1 LSTSSGAHQEEI
13 RVLIADDHALFR
25 EGVRRL
31 LEDSDIA
38 CVIGEAADGTMAV
51 RLALELDPDVVLMDV
66 SMPGMN
72 GIEATRRILEAMPGA
87 RVLILTIHD
96 NERYIQQ
103 ILHAGAAGYLLKD
116 TPCDDFLSAIQAVH
130 RGDSYLSPVVSR
142 KVLEGLARNRR
153 PGDKG
158 RGIAAL
164 SPREREVLVLLAEG
178 KPNREVAKLLGISPK
193 TVEAHRANIMKK
205 LEVHSIV
212 QLVKCAIQEGLV
224 VL

>member
-1 LSTSSGAHQEEI
+1 VHQEEI

-38 CVIGEAADGTMAV
+38 RVIGEAADGTMAV
-51 RLALELDPDVVLMDV
+51 RLALELKPDVVLMDV

-72 GIEATRRILEAMPGA
+72 GIEATRRILEAMPAA

-96 NERYIQQ
+96 NDRYIQQ

-116 TPCDDFLSAIQAVH
+116 TPCDDFLSAILAVH

-142 KVLEGLARNRR
+142 KVLEGLARHRR
-153 PGDKG
+153 PGDEG

-178 KPNREVAKLLGISPK
+178 KPNREVAELLGISPK

-212 QLVKCAIQEGLV
+212 QLVRCAIQEGLV

>member
-1 LSTSSGAHQEEI
+1 MSTSSGARREAI
-13 RVLIADDHALFR
+13 RVLIVDDHALFR
-25 EGVRRL
+25 EGIRRL

-38 CVIGEAADGTMAV
+38 CVVGEAPDGTTAV
-51 RLALELDPDVVLMDV
+51 QQARDLEPDVVLMDI

-72 GIEATRRILEAMPGA
+72 GIEATRRILEAMPAA

-103 ILHAGAAGYLLKD
+103 ILEAGAAGYLLKD

-130 RGDSYLSPVVSR
+130 RGDSYLSPAVSR
-142 KVLEGLARNRR
+142 KVLDGLARHRR
-153 PGDKG
+153 PGDES
-158 RGIAAL
+158 RGIASL

-178 KPNREVAKLLGISPK
+178 KPNREVAELLGISPK
-193 TVEAHRANIMKK
+193 TVDAHRANIMKK

-212 QLVKCAIQEGLV
+212 QLVRCAIQEGLV